1 MNKAKK
7 LFCMLLILTLTP
19 LVCFASAGAQAQEI
33 SGTLEIQYFVGGS
46 GDLAWKEA
54 IRTFQEKYPN
64 VEVVEYAGSTVNE
77 TMKPRWISDNPP
89 DVVYIDGA
97 GSSETQMVE
106 DGQLMDLSE
115 WWQTLTLED
124 GTPLSEAFLVPP
136 SVWDGKV
143 YTLPLIFDNRG
154 IWYDIAWFE
163 ENGWEV
169 PTDYD
174 SWMASMEIIRN
185 ETGIAPIA
193 TTGVYPA
200 VFMKGV
206 LYPALASEGGLDFL
220 MSLIDGEEGTWASE
234 QTLTVAKRIEAM
246 VTNGYI
252 DPDFAAL
259 THTEAQ
265 MNFLNHLNA
274 YVPVGFWLPQ
284 EMAGSIPEDFEFGI
298 IPTPMNTADSVKA
311 IIPDI
316 HPIGIAA
323 KAKNPEAAKAFVE
336 HLLSVEMANVFAEM
350 NRVMYNLRDF
360 GLDENPNVP
369 QYLKNA
375 SQLISAEDV
384 VMMPL
389 EHAMASELESMV
401 GNLLV
406 SMLMGD
412 ITAEEFCAQA
422 EESAATYRAN
432 R

>member
-1 MNKAKK
+1 M
-7 LFCMLLILTLTP
+7 
-19 LVCFASAGAQAQEI
+19 
-33 SGTLEIQYFVGGS
+33 
-46 GDLAWKEA
+46 
-54 IRTFQEKYPN
+54 
-64 VEVVEYAGSTVNE
+64 
-77 TMKPRWISDNPP
+77 
-89 DVVYIDGA
+89 
-97 GSSETQMVE
+97 
-106 DGQLMDLSE
+106 
-115 WWQTLTLED
+115 
-124 GTPLSEAFLVPP
+124 PP

-220 MSLIDGEEGTWASE
+220 MSLIDGEEGAWASE

-274 YVPVGFWLPQ
+274 YVPVGFWLP
-284 EMAGSIPEDFEFGI
+284 AGDGWLHS
-298 IPTPMNTADSVKA
+298 
-311 IIPDI
+311 
-316 HPIGIAA
+316 
-323 KAKNPEAAKAFVE
+323 
-336 HLLSVEMANVFAEM
+336 
-350 NRVMYNLRDF
+350 
-360 GLDENPNVP
+360 
-369 QYLKNA
+369 
-375 SQLISAEDV
+375 
-384 VMMPL
+384 
-389 EHAMASELESMV
+389 
-401 GNLLV
+401 
-406 SMLMGD
+406 
-412 ITAEEFCAQA
+412 
-422 EESAATYRAN
+422 
-432 R
+432 